1 LASDQYHQSE
11 GKGETFVTIDIA
23 QLEKVLYTVLHQQ
36 RTTIYNPGCGGVEH
50 DYLLPPKPC
59 KLLL

>member
-1 LASDQYHQSE
+1 
-11 GKGETFVTIDIA
+11 
-23 QLEKVLYTVLHQQ
+23 LEKVLYTVLHQQ